1 MECLLDCSISRASF
15 YSALIGFYANNTM
28 FVPRTSF
35 SLQEDSMLTI
45 PRLYQEIHVQNL
57 HQYGYFP
64 MGILTIKSR
73 CQMVILIKINQ
84 LITCLPLIQKV
95 ILSSV
100 SQFANLKGCTRVVNL
115 KPNFS
120 FIKTT
125 PAGTEATKGDT
136 ILQIP
141 EIENFQLR
149 TYRNILK
156 AEVRI
161 NFKVTIHKTNK
172 YMHSCLTFCGSSYFF
187 KQRA

>member
-1 MECLLDCSISRASF
+1 MACLLDCSISRTSF
-15 YSALIGFYANNTM
+15 YSAVI
-28 FVPRTSF
+28 F

-57 HQYGYFP
+57 DQYGYFP

-156 AEVRI
+156 EEVRI
-161 NFKVTIHKTNK
+161 NFKITIHRNK
-172 YMHSCLTFCGSSYFF
+172 QTYAFLLDFLWIHLFF
-187 KQRA
+187 